1 MAPRQLSSRTQTER
15 TEAAKASIRIAALE
29 LFALH
34 GYEAATLAD
43 ISLRAGYSRALA
55 QYHYGEKSAL
65 AVELLEARMR
75 RDLHADMLIC
85 PPGTPAAT
93 VWSRLLDHLDAS
105 WEQYRQVHGKGVE
118 SLRVRGEVV
127 LQQAATGSS
136 DRKMADRLNALTAI
150 LVSRVAH
157 ALEICREAG
166 FLRSEV
172 DVQGVAVFYVH
183 AIWGLA
189 SALFAN
195 PKGEPQLVAAVGVL
209 RQMLEGL
216 RTTSAAR

>member
-1 MAPRQLSSRTQTER
+1 MRPRQLTSRTQTER
-15 TEAAKASIRIAALE
+15 TETAKASIRLAALE

-34 GYEAATLAD
+34 GYEAVTLAD

-65 AVELLEARMR
+65 AVELLDARMR
-75 RDLHADMLIC
+75 RDLHAEMLIC
-85 PPGTPAAT
+85 PPGTPAAAA
-93 VWSRLLDHLDAS
+93 WSRLLEHLEAS
-105 WEQYRQVHGKGVE
+105 WEHYRQVHGKGVE

-157 ALEICREAG
+157 VLEICRAAG
-166 FLRSEV
+166 LLRADL

-195 PKGEPQLVAAVGVL
+195 PKGDPQLVAAVGVL
-209 RQMLEGL
+209 RQTLESF
-216 RTTSAAR
+216 RNPARPA